1 MYEERWNCF
10 MKTGRIR
17 DYLEYKQELEK
28 QPTDCYTKDET
39 GEKRDLGYAGFC
51 NCDRNHNEIRTNWRV

>member
-28 QPTDCYTKDET
+28 QLLHLRWQDD
-39 GEKRDLGYAGFC
+39 
-51 NCDRNHNEIRTNWRV
+51 